1 MVMRPIRDLL
11 KVRRAIRA
19 ARNTKEKIM
28 AQRLRLGKGLLRS
41 KTFWVNLLTG
51 AASVMGAVGGISV
64 LPTPIAPYLVGGLAI
79 VNIFL
84 RLLTNKPISGVK

>member
-1 MVMRPIRDLL
+1 MRPIRDLL
-11 KVRRAIRA
+11 KVRKAIRIA
-19 ARNTKEKIM
+19 SNTKEKIM
-28 AQRLRLGKGLLRS
+28 AQRLGLGKGLLRS

-51 AASVMGAVGGISV
+51 AASILGAVGGISV
-64 LPTPIAPYLVGGLAI
+64 LPTPITPYLVGGLAL